1 MNSRRRGEWEN
12 LGRSLNSNAMASAV
26 PPASASQPT
35 AFQRFLGLVR
45 PQAGPI
51 SFGVVLILL
60 ATLVTLPAPWIFKL
74 VIDDALPA
82 KDMEKLVLLL
92 VVFTALFIARG
103 LLTLWRNRV
112 LQYAGMRVTCDLR
125 IALFRHLQSLS
136 LRYFDANQTGKVIS
150 RVTQDTGELYALT
163 NNFLI
168 NLIADSVTVVGVLVF
183 LYWVEWRLALAVTL
197 VLPLFVINYLY
208 NRRKMKVEA
217 RVHRDN
223 WDQVVGFLQERVSAA
238 RVVKSFTRETAEGD
252 AFAVGI
258 NADYFNFSR
267 IVMRNTRLGVIADVL
282 GSLGGLIVL
291 GYGGWLVIRGE
302 MQVGTLVAFNA
313 YIVYVFP
320 PIVRF
325 VDLTAI
331 FQRANTSL
339 ENIFAIFDTRPEI
352 ADDGGKPALPSPAR
366 GEVEFVNVSFD
377 YDLEPPGQGRPRTL
391 TEVSF
396 RVPAGRMVAIVG
408 PSGSGKTTLINLIA
422 RFYDPASGEVRVD
435 GHDTRGVSIES
446 LRGQIGIVLQDNV
459 LFSGT
464 LEDNIK
470 YGRPDATR
478 EQILDAATAA
488 NAHEFIAK
496 LPDGY
501 ATVVGERGSK
511 LSGGQRQRVAIA
523 RAILKDPRILI
534 FDEATSALDTQSE
547 RLIQQAMERLMK
559 GRTTFVIAHRL
570 STIQMADMILVMEA
584 GRLVES
590 GRHEELVARGGLY
603 SRLHALQFQEPA

>member
-1 MNSRRRGEWEN
+1 
-12 LGRSLNSNAMASAV
+12 MATVSSIA
-26 PPASASQPT
+26 QPT
-35 AFQRFLGLVR
+35 PFERALKLIR
-45 PQAGPI
+45 PQFGPI
-51 SFGVVLILL
+51 TLGVFLILL
-60 ATLVTLPAPWIFKL
+60 ASAVTLPAPWILKL

-82 KDMEKLVLLL
+82 RDLHRLGAYLA
-92 VVFTALFIARG
+92 VFTLLFVARS

-112 LQYAGMRVTCDLR
+112 LQYAAMRVTCDLR
-125 IALFRHLQSLS
+125 ISLFRHLQSLS

-150 RVTQDTGELYALT
+150 RVTQDTGELYNLT

-168 NLIADSVTVVGVLVF
+168 NLIADSVTVVGVLAF
-183 LYWVEWRLALAVTL
+183 LFWVEWRLALGVTL
-197 VLPLFVINYLY
+197 VLPFFAINYLY
-208 NRRKMKVEA
+208 NRRKMKQEA

-223 WDQVVGFLQERVSAA
+223 WDNVVGFLQERVAAA
-238 RVVKSFTRETAEGD
+238 RVVKSFGREAAESD
-252 AFAVGI
+252 AFADGI
-258 NADYFNFSR
+258 NADYFNFSKL
-267 IVMRNTRLGVIADVL
+267 VMRNTRLGVIADAL

-291 GYGGWLVIRGE
+291 GFGGWLVIEGR

-325 VDLTAI
+325 VDLAAV
-331 FQRANTSL
+331 FQRANTAL
-339 ENIFAIFDTRPEI
+339 ENIFAVFDTRPEVV
-352 ADDGGKPALPSPAR
+352 DDAEKPALPAPTR
-366 GEVEFVNVSFD
+366 GEVEFARVSFD
-377 YDLEPPGQGRPRTL
+377 YDLEPPGKGRPRTL
-391 TEVSF
+391 TDVSF
-396 RVPAGRMVAIVG
+396 RVPPGLMVAIVG
-408 PSGSGKTTLINLIA
+408 PSGSGKTTLINLLA
-422 RFYDPASGEVRVD
+422 RFYDPASGEIRVD
-435 GHDTRGVSIES
+435 GHEIRSVAIES
-446 LRGQIGIVLQDNV
+446 LRSQIGIVLQDNV

-478 EQILDAATAA
+478 EQILDAARTA
-488 NAHEFIAK
+488 NADEFIAK

-501 ATVVGERGSK
+501 STVVGERGAR

-547 RLIQQAMERLMK
+547 RLIQQAMECLMK

-570 STIQMADMILVMEA
+570 STIQRADLILVMDA

-590 GRHEELVARGGLY
+590 GRHDELVGRGGLY
-603 SRLHALQFQEPA
+603 SKLHALQFQEPV